1 MMVYLPSQHFLS
13 ICLGGF
19 CPFYLFWAFEIPNWD
34 HEWGKA
40 GARMGKDR
48 KSKWAEASE
57 SVESEGF
64 GGFWHSCVDFCLHVK
79 SKRNGTNEPIY
90 KSKIESQL

>member
-1 MMVYLPSQHFLS
+1 
-13 ICLGGF
+13 
-19 CPFYLFWAFEIPNWD
+19 
-34 HEWGKA
+34 
-40 GARMGKDR
+40 MGKDR

-57 SVESEGF
+57 SAESEGF
-64 GGFWHSCVDFCLHVK
+64 GGVWHSCVDFCLHVK